1 MRAIRIVRPGGPE
14 VLELADVPAPR
25 PDAGEVLVRVAA
37 AGVNRADLLQR
48 MGRYPAPPDV
58 PPDIPGL
65 EFAGVVVD
73 AGTEV
78 TGWQAGDRVMGLA
91 SGATYAEFLVA
102 SAEHLLRV
110 PELWSLERAA
120 AVPEA
125 YCTAYDALEQ
135 LTVRAGERVLV
146 HAVGSSVGV
155 ALIHLAVSRG
165 ASTIGTSR
173 SAWKLERARAL
184 GVEGSVLVEERF
196 EPSDA
201 LRDSIDAIFDLV
213 GGQYVTADIAC
224 ARSGGRI
231 IVIGLTAGRSAT
243 LDLGQLLR
251 KRITLIGTVL
261 RSRTDA
267 EKADLTRRV
276 RRDVLPLF
284 HDGSVAPVVDRI
296 FPMAD
301 AADAHRFLESNG
313 NFGSVVLR
321 WA

>member
-1 MRAIRIVRPGGPE
+1 
-14 VLELADVPAPR
+14 
-25 PDAGEVLVRVAA
+25 
-37 AGVNRADLLQR
+37 
-48 MGRYPAPPDV
+48 
-58 PPDIPGL
+58 
-65 EFAGVVVD
+65 
-73 AGTEV
+73 
-78 TGWQAGDRVMGLA
+78 MGLA
-91 SGATYAEFLVA
+91 SGATYAEFVVA
-102 SAEHLLRV
+102 PADHLLRV
-110 PELWSLERAA
+110 PETWSIERAA

-125 YCTAYDALEQ
+125 YYTAYDALEQ

-155 ALIHLAVSRG
+155 ALIHLAASRG

-173 SAWKLERARAL
+173 SAWKLERAKAL

-201 LRDSIDAIFDLV
+201 LRDSLDAICDLV
-213 GGQYVTADIAC
+213 GGQYVAADVVC

-267 EKADLTRRV
+267 EKADLTARV

-284 HDGSVAPVVDRI
+284 DDGSVAPVVDRI

-301 AADAHRFLESNG
+301 AADAHRFVESNG

-321 WA
+321 WV

>member
-1 MRAIRIVRPGGPE
+1 
-14 VLELADVPAPR
+14 VLELTDVPAPI
-25 PDAGEVLVRVAA
+25 PDTGEVLVRVAA

-48 MGRYPAPPDV
+48 MGRYPPPPDV

-65 EFAGVVVD
+65 EFAGVVED
-73 AGTEV
+73 AGNEV

-91 SGATYAEFLVA
+91 SGATYAEFVVA

-110 PELWSLERAA
+110 PETWSLERAA

-125 YCTAYDALEQ
+125 YYTAYDALEQ
-135 LTVRAGERVLV
+135 LTVRAGQRVLV

-165 ASTIGTSR
+165 ASTTGTSR

-201 LRDSIDAIFDLV
+201 LRDRFDAICDLV
-213 GGQYVTADIAC
+213 GGHYVTADLAC
-224 ARSGGRI
+224 ATSGGRI
-231 IVIGLTAGRSAT
+231 IVIGLTAGRSAM

-267 EKADLTRRV
+267 EKAHLTARV

-284 HDGSVAPVVDRI
+284 DDGSVAPVVDRI

-321 WA
+321 WV